1 MKKTWVRLSAGIVAI
16 ILLVPPSLMAQPGD
30 KGDKGEKDVKE
41 KKEVRQFIITN
52 KSGKDDKI
60 VVEIIGDKVTVNGKP
75 VEDSKEGDITVRSTR
90 VKDYNSL
97 SNTYSLLGDAF
108 RYDDKKGY
116 KLFNYDANQAML
128 GVSTDEIEN
137 GVVVTDIT
145 KESAAEKIG
154 LKEGDIITKINDKKI
169 ASPDELSKAIKEY
182 NPGDKVVVTYLRD
195 KKEQKATAELTKW
208 KAASMLTFPG
218 TKMDMNNF
226 NFENIMPKIQ
236 GIPRVAPNGEHWNWS
251 GSSPKL
257 GLSVQDT
264 DDGNGVKVI
273 EVDEESNAAKA
284 GIKTDDLITEVDGK
298 TVKTTDDM
306 VKMIKDSKTKTS
318 IMVKLLRKGKTQ
330 NIEVKMPKKIK
341 TADL

>member
-1 MKKTWVRLSAGIVAI
+1 M
-16 ILLVPPSLMAQPGD
+16 
-30 KGDKGEKDVKE
+30 
-41 KKEVRQFIITN
+41 
-52 KSGKDDKI
+52 
-60 VVEIIGDKVTVNGKP
+60 
-75 VEDSKEGDITVRSTR
+75 
-90 VKDYNSL
+90 
-97 SNTYSLLGDAF
+97 
-108 RYDDKKGY
+108 
-116 KLFNYDANQAML
+116 
-128 GVSTDEIEN
+128 
-137 GVVVTDIT
+137 
-145 KESAAEKIG
+145 
-154 LKEGDIITKINDKKI
+154 
-169 ASPDELSKAIKEY
+169 
-182 NPGDKVVVTYLRD
+182 VTYLRD

-208 KAASMLTFPG
+208 KGASMLTFPG
-218 TKMDMNNF
+218 TKMDVNNF

-306 VKMIKDSKTKTS
+306 VKLIKDSKTKTS